1 MPNKRLRVLVN
12 ACTMPANPTGIW
24 LYALELGAA
33 LAVREDCEVVF
44 ASPELHPAANALT
57 LSWTASAGLRYR
69 VQFKNSVTD
78 GVWQTL
84 GADVVATNT
93 RAFKTDPNAL
103 TSPQR
108 FYRVLLV
115 N

>member
-1 MPNKRLRVLVN
+1 MLDP
-12 ACTMPANPTGIW
+12 PQ
-24 LYALELGAA
+24 LET
-33 LAVREDCEVVF
+33 
-44 ASPELHPAANALT
+44 PELHPAANALT